1 MWEVRLQHGSYLRGS
16 KQRKPGPFFYLF
28 FSYSY
33 KKIRF
38 YYLKNNNNLCLVPK
52 FQKKI
57 VSERR
62 QISSKGTDLITSIA
76 VTPKPISNKASVGR
90 AEASRGLS
98 LDAPGPVDRDS
109 KQTIWQRSVTSNSYL
124 ITESR
129 KRKKKKKQTLSFPLL
144 AESFTF
150 LHFKTIYSSYGFQ
163 TRSPEAR
170 AQFPAWVSQL
180 STCDLSG
187 SHPDEYLI

>member
-1 MWEVRLQHGSYLRGS
+1 MPWHPKELRPKAIKKSKGLMELLSIMKCQVKKRKHNRKQDRCGKWGCSMLVTWGGANRGS
-16 KQRKPGPFFYLF
+16 QVPSSIYS

-38 YYLKNNNNLCLVPK
+38 YYLKNNNNLCLVSK

-76 VTPKPISNKASVGR
+76 VTPKPISNNASVGR

-109 KQTIWQRSVTSNSYL
+109 TQTIW
-124 ITESR
+124 
-129 KRKKKKKQTLSFPLL
+129 
-144 AESFTF
+144 
-150 LHFKTIYSSYGFQ
+150 
-163 TRSPEAR
+163 
-170 AQFPAWVSQL
+170 
-180 STCDLSG
+180 
-187 SHPDEYLI
+187 